1 MKPQKIEISQK
12 TIIFSILFLLGV
24 VALWY
29 VRSIV
34 VLLFLCFI
42 FMEAIN
48 PTVNRLEKLK
58 IPRPLAIIFLYL
70 ILFTTLFFAFS
81 GLIPVLIQQTTD
93 FINEIPYLAKNTT
106 FFGTSALDISSQ
118 FKIIETLPNNVAK
131 LVVSIFS
138 NIFSTFLV
146 FVITFY
152 LLLERKKFDKYS
164 FSFLG
169 PKFKEI
175 FLKIVDNLELR
186 LGNWVSAE
194 IILMTIIGILSYLG
208 YLFLGIKFAVPLA
221 IIAGLLEIIPTVGP
235 TIAVILAA
243 LIGLTISPMT
253 ALLIVIWGVVVQQLE
268 NNFLVPKIM
277 GKACGLNPLV
287 TILLLL
293 TGTKLAG
300 FIGAILAIPIYLTIE
315 VIFKVILENTK
326 KLQRNC

>member
-1 MKPQKIEISQK
+1 MKLQKIEISNK
-12 TIIFSILFLLGV
+12 TIIFTILSLLGV

-29 VRSIV
+29 IRSIL

-48 PTVNRLEKLK
+48 PAVIRLEKMK

-81 GLIPVLIQQTTD
+81 GLIPVLIEQTTAL
-93 FINEIPYLAKNTT
+93 INEIPYLIKNTT

-118 FKIIETLPNNVAK
+118 FKIVEALPNNIAK
-131 LVVSIFS
+131 FVISIFS
-138 NIFSTFLV
+138 NIFSTFLI

-164 FSFLG
+164 FFFFG
-169 PKFKEI
+169 EKFKEV
-175 FLKIVDNLELR
+175 FLKIVENLELR
-186 LGNWVSAE
+186 LGSWVSAE
-194 IILMTIIGILSYLG
+194 LILMSIIGVLSYLG
-208 YLFLGIKFAVPLA
+208 YLFLGVKFAVPLA
-221 IIAGLLEIIPTVGP
+221 IIAGLLEVIPTVGP
-235 TIAVILAA
+235 TIAVIFAA

-253 ALLIVIWGVVVQQLE
+253 SLFIVTWGVIIQQLE

-277 GKACGLNPLV
+277 GKACGLNPLI

-300 FIGAILAIPIYLTIE
+300 FIGAVLAIPIYLTIE
-315 VIFKVILENTK
+315 VIIKTIVFENTK
-326 KLQRNC
+326 KL

>member
-1 MKPQKIEISQK
+1 MKLQKIEISNK
-12 TIIFSILFLLGV
+12 TIIFTILSLLGI
-24 VALWY
+24 VAFWY
-29 VRSIV
+29 VRSIL

-48 PTVNRLEKLK
+48 PTVVRLEKMK

-70 ILFTTLFFAFS
+70 ILFAVLFFAFS
-81 GLIPVLIQQTTD
+81 GLIPVLIEQTTAL
-93 FINEIPYLAKNTT
+93 INEIPYLIKNTT

-118 FKIIETLPNNVAK
+118 FKIVEALPNNIAK
-131 LVVSIFS
+131 LVISIFS
-138 NIFSTFLV
+138 NVFSTFLI

-152 LLLERKKFDKYS
+152 LLLERKKFEKYN
-164 FSFLG
+164 FSFFG
-169 PKFKEI
+169 EKFKDI
-175 FLKIVDNLELR
+175 FLKIVENLEIR

-194 IILMTIIGILSYLG
+194 LILMTIIGVLSYLG
-208 YLFLGIKFAVPLA
+208 YLFLGVKFAVPLA
-221 IIAGLLEIIPTVGP
+221 IIAGLLEVIPTVGP
-235 TIAVILAA
+235 TIAVIFAA

-253 ALLIVIWGVVVQQLE
+253 SLFIVIWGVVVQQLE

-300 FIGAILAIPIYLTIE
+300 FIGAVLAIPIYLTVE
-315 VIFKVILENTK
+315 VIVKTIFESSK
-326 KLQRNC
+326 KTQGNC